1 MPRFYSNIDPNS
13 ETKFFAFG
21 SREKEEFYMETSVP
35 LDDKE
40 FLKILKKD
48 ANSGGIFFKKHS
60 AGPNL

>member
-1 MPRFYSNIDPNS
+1 MPRFYSNVDDS
-13 ETKFFAFG
+13 EEQFFAFE

-48 ANSGGIFFKKHS
+48 ANSGGIFFEKHS